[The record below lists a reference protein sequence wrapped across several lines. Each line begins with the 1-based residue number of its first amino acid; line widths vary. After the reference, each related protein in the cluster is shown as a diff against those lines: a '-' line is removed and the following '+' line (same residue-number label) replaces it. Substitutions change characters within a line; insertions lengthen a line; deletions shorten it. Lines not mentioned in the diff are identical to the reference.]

1 MPGNESCME
10 KCTNSE
16 NDPFVF
22 CDGSSGDLTQMYV
35 LWKQFHIK
43 FFLALA
49 SVMAAI
55 FSVLGVG

>member
-1 MPGNESCME
+1 MPFNESCME
-10 KCTNSE
+10 RCTDGE

-35 LWKQFHIK
+35 ILKTV
-43 FFLALA
+43 FFLVLA
-49 SVMAAI
+49 SVMAVI